1 MIGLK
6 PEPFASAGDDLMD
19 LPSHDE
25 NFDSQHMLLGFEL
38 LRWQFQ
44 DYLKEVAFIDPYLTT
59 MYLRDE
65 DVPQRELLKKTLQD
79 FGESDSRVLLCP
91 IWSAKTICHWTLLTA
106 ERVEGKWSF
115 RYRDTLADPVER
127 FLEEGLQY
135 SQPFAEGRGFFED
148 LQLFPASWKHMWALD
163 SCLHDGRGLQLV

>member
-19 LPSHDE
+19 LPSQDE
-25 NFDSQHMLLGFEL
+25 NFDSQHMLLGFEA
-38 LRWQFQ
+38 F
-44 DYLKEVAFIDPYLTT
+44 EVAVQGLLEGGGLHRPLFDHNV
-59 MYLRDE
+59 LRDE
-65 DVPQRELLKKTLQD
+65 DVPQRELLKKTIQD

-115 RYRDTLADPVER
+115 RYRDLGQT
-127 FLEEGLQY
+127 Q
-135 SQPFAEGRGFFED
+135 
-148 LQLFPASWKHMWALD
+148 
-163 SCLHDGRGLQLV
+163 